1 MKNYGTTFERHK
13 INDTD
18 MRISDFDGIIHSDR
32 LMLVDF
38 YATWCGACKAMDP
51 TLDRV
56 ALAMS
61 DMVTIIRIDTSSAS
75 SRELV
80 RRYNIV
86 AVPTLMLFYRGECLW
101 RDSGIMSFDRLRS
114 VIRRNRALSAY

>member
-1 MKNYGTTFERHK
+1 
-13 INDTD
+13 
-18 MRISDFDGIIHSDR
+18 MRTSDFDRIIDSEH

-56 ALAMS
+56 ALALS
-61 DMVTIIRIDTSSAS
+61 DIVTILRIDISSSTS
-75 SRELV
+75 RDLV

-86 AVPTLMLFYRGECLW
+86 AVPTMMLFFRGEVLW
-101 RDSGIMSFDRLRS
+101 RDSGIISFDRLCQI
-114 VIRRNRALSAY
+114 IRRHQAVGAY

>member
-1 MKNYGTTFERHK
+1 
-13 INDTD
+13 
-18 MRISDFDGIIHSDR
+18 MRTSDFDRIINSER

-56 ALAMS
+56 ALALS
-61 DMVTIIRIDTSSAS
+61 DSVTILRIDIGSSS

-86 AVPTLMLFYRGECLW
+86 AVPTLMLFFRGDILW
-101 RDSGIMSFDRLRS
+101 RDSGIIAFDRLCHI
-114 VIRRNRALSAY
+114 VRRHQTVGAY

>member
-1 MKNYGTTFERHK
+1 
-13 INDTD
+13 
-18 MRISDFDGIIHSDR
+18 
-32 LMLVDF
+32 MLVDF

-56 ALAMS
+56 ALALS
-61 DMVTIIRIDTSSAS
+61 DIVTILRIDIGSAR

-86 AVPTLMLFYRGECLW
+86 SVPTLMLFFRGETLW
-101 RDSGIMSFDRLRS
+101 RDSGIVTYDRLCGIVRRHHS
-114 VIRRNRALSAY
+114 VGAY

>member
-1 MKNYGTTFERHK
+1 
-13 INDTD
+13 
-18 MRISDFDGIIHSDR
+18 MRTSDFDRIINSER

-56 ALAMS
+56 ALALS
-61 DMVTIIRIDTSSAS
+61 DSVTILRIDISSSS

-86 AVPTLMLFYRGECLW
+86 AVPTLMLFFRGDILW
-101 RDSGIMSFDRLRS
+101 RDSGIIAFDRL
-114 VIRRNRALSAY
+114 

>member
-1 MKNYGTTFERHK
+1 
-13 INDTD
+13 
-18 MRISDFDGIIHSDR
+18 
-32 LMLVDF
+32 MLVDF

-56 ALAMS
+56 ALALS
-61 DMVTIIRIDTSSAS
+61 ECVTILRIDIGSSS

-86 AVPTLMLFYRGECLW
+86 AVPTLMLFFRGDILW
-101 RDSGIMSFDRLRS
+101 RDSGIIAFDRLCHI
-114 VIRRNRALSAY
+114 VRRHQTVGAY

>member
-1 MKNYGTTFERHK
+1 MS
-13 INDTD
+13 
-18 MRISDFDGIIHSDR
+18 MRTSDFDRIISSER

-56 ALAMS
+56 ALALS
-61 DMVTIIRIDTSSAS
+61 DSVTILRIDIGSAS

-86 AVPTLMLFYRGECLW
+86 SVPTLMLFFRGQTLW
-101 RDSGIMSFDRLRS
+101 RDSGIVTFDRICS
-114 VIRRNRALSAY
+114 VVRRHQTVGAY

>member
-1 MKNYGTTFERHK
+1 
-13 INDTD
+13 
-18 MRISDFDGIIHSDR
+18 MRTSDFDRIIDSER

-56 ALAMS
+56 ALALS
-61 DMVTIIRIDTSSAS
+61 DIVTILRIDISSSTS
-75 SRELV
+75 RDLV

-86 AVPTLMLFYRGECLW
+86 AVPTMILFFRGEVLW
-101 RDSGIMSFDRLRS
+101 RDSGIISFDRLCQI
-114 VIRRNRALSAY
+114 IRRHQAVGAY

>member
-1 MKNYGTTFERHK
+1 MS
-13 INDTD
+13 
-18 MRISDFDGIIHSDR
+18 MRTSDFDKIIRSER

-56 ALAMS
+56 ALALS
-61 DMVTIIRIDTSSAS
+61 DIVTILRIDTSSSS
-75 SRELV
+75 SREPV

-86 AVPTLMLFYRGECLW
+86 SVPTLMLFFRGDTLW
-101 RDSGIMSFDRLRS
+101 RDCGIVTYDRLCS
-114 VIRRNRALSAY
+114 VVRRHHIVGDY

>member
-1 MKNYGTTFERHK
+1 
-13 INDTD
+13 
-18 MRISDFDGIIHSDR
+18 MRTSDFDRIIDSER

-56 ALAMS
+56 ALALS
-61 DMVTIIRIDTSSAS
+61 DIVTILRIDISSSTS
-75 SRELV
+75 RDLV

-86 AVPTLMLFYRGECLW
+86 AVPTMMLFFRGEVLW
-101 RDSGIMSFDRLRS
+101 RDSGIISFDRLCQI
-114 VIRRNRALSAY
+114 IRRHQAVGAY

>member
-1 MKNYGTTFERHK
+1 MS
-13 INDTD
+13 
-18 MRISDFDGIIHSDR
+18 MRTSDFDRIISSER

-56 ALAMS
+56 ALALS
-61 DMVTIIRIDTSSAS
+61 DIVTILRIDTSSSS

-86 AVPTLMLFYRGECLW
+86 SVPTLMLFFRGDTLW
-101 RDSGIMSFDRLRS
+101 RDSGIVTYDRLCS
-114 VIRRNRALSAY
+114 VVRRHHIVGDY